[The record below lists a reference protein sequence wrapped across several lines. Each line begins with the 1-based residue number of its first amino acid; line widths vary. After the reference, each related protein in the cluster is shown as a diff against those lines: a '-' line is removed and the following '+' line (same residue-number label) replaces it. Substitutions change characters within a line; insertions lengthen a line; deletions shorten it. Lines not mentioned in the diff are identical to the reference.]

1 MSQKN
6 TSHSAATTKLPR
18 ITVIMPVRNEEEYIE
33 QSIYSVWDNGYPQ
46 ELIQILVVDGE
57 SDDGT
62 ARITEEL
69 STRINV
75 RLLNNPDRV
84 VPTALNLAIAE
95 ATGEIIFRLD
105 GHAFY
110 IEGFLQKAVDFM
122 LMHPEYDCV
131 GGPIETIGLDRSG
144 NSIKEAMSSRIGVG
158 NSMFRIGNYE
168 GEVDSVAFGGYRR
181 AVFDRIGLF
190 NEELVR
196 NQDDEFN
203 YRLRKHG
210 GRIYMLREFAATY
223 YSRATLKKLWR
234 QYFQYGFWKIRVMQL
249 LGQVPTL
256 RSVIP
261 LIFLLSLITGI
272 VLLLLG
278 LVWPLLVLLG
288 LYLMT
293 TGYAVLSTN
302 VSRNVSRTQMWQAI
316 LTMHFSYGLGELLG
330 ILRFVLGMRF
340 IQSQTKMSR

>member
-1 MSQKN
+1 MSRTDGAQSK
-6 TSHSAATTKLPR
+6 TSTGLPR

-33 QSIYSVWDNGYPQ
+33 QSVYSVWDNGYPQ
-46 ELIQILVVDGE
+46 DLIQILVVDGE
-57 SDDGT
+57 SDDAT

-69 STRINV
+69 SQKINV
-75 RLLNNPDRV
+75 KLLNNPDRV
-84 VPTALNLAIAE
+84 VPTALNLAIVK

-110 IEGFLQKAVDFM
+110 IKGFLRKAVDF
-122 LMHPEYDCV
+122 LLKHPEYDCV

-144 NSIKEAMSSRIGVG
+144 NSIKEAMSSPIGVG
-158 NSMFRIGNYE
+158 NSMFRIGDYE

-181 AVFDRIGLF
+181 EVFDRIGMF

-210 GRIYMLREFAATY
+210 GKIYMLREFAATY

-249 LGQVPTL
+249 LGQVPSW
-256 RSVIP
+256 RSVVP
-261 LIFLLSLITGI
+261 LLFLLTLFAGL
-272 VLLLLG
+272 VLSAFG
-278 LVWPLLVLLG
+278 FVWPLLALVGCYLL
-288 LYLMT
+288 T
-293 TGYAVLSTN
+293 TGYAVLSTK
-302 VSRNVSRTQMWQAI
+302 VSRNVSRSQMWQAI

-330 ILRFVLGMRF
+330 ILRFVFRIRS
-340 IQSQTKMSR
+340 IQSQTKLSR